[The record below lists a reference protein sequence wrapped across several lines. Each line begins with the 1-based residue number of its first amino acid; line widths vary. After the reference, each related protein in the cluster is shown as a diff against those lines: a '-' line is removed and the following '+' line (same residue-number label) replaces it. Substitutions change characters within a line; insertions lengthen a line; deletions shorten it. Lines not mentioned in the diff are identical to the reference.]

1 MNNSRKYIW
10 SVYVIIWIYFFFFDS
25 SLDQSSHIFTFLI
38 FGWIPFLI
46 LHFLWKNKHNE
57 NDYKTMGITQ
67 DQSIELN
74 KAMSLKKQKII
85 SNEEFEK
92 IKQKILNIK
101 Q

>member
-1 MNNSRKYIW
+1 
-10 SVYVIIWIYFFFFDS
+10 
-25 SLDQSSHIFTFLI
+25 
-38 FGWIPFLI
+38 
-46 LHFLWKNKHNE
+46 
-57 NDYKTMGITQ
+57 MGITQ